1 MDNAS
6 LILDAKELVN
16 DLKDTVQTWTTTGN
30 SPTSWQVLIGQPFVT
45 QELDAGGYT
54 ETLSH
59 EVRFIATASAWTTDY
74 GASCAATLSSGLP
87 VSSLAIGKVLVA
99 TEQGNRRYRI
109 NAVGFKP
116 GTAWVVLRV
125 RAEDER

>member
-6 LILDAKELVN
+6 LVLDAKDLVN

-30 SPTSWQVLIGQPFVT
+30 SPTSWQVLIGQPFIS
-45 QELDAGGYT
+45 QDLGPGGYT
-54 ETLSH
+54 ETVSH
-59 EVRFIATASAWTTDY
+59 EVRIIATSSAWTTTY
-74 GASCAATLSSGLP
+74 GASCAASLSSGLP
-87 VSSLAIGKVLVA
+87 VSSLAIGKVLIA

-109 NAVGFKP
+109 MTVGFKP